1 MEVRLDQRRE
11 GREGVKY
18 EGTEVGLLL
27 VRTGEQVLMEEER
40 RRRWA
45 ILAIVDIVRSCSLIG
60 GRAETARW
68 VGRWSAAWSG
78 GGESHDE
85 CDEGDGAG
93 DGEHGGRIRNA
104 VGGTCG

>member
-1 MEVRLDQRRE
+1 M
-11 GREGVKY
+11 
-18 EGTEVGLLL
+18 
-27 VRTGEQVLMEEER
+27 MEEER

-45 ILAIVDIVRSCSLIG
+45 ILAIVDIVRPYSLIG